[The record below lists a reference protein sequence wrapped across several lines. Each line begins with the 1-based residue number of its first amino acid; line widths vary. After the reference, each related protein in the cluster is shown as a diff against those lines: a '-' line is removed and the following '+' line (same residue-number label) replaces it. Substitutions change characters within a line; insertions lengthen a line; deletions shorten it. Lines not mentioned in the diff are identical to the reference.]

1 VLVFILLFQ
10 YFSFSQSLEDKVG
23 QLFIVGIHGKQLTPT
38 SLKQLNTIKPGGII
52 LFRHNLST
60 PYGTYKFN
68 SSLNDW
74 AEKNALLPLLIGTDQ
89 EGGVVS
95 RIKTIPRAPSAAILG
110 RQQNMSRIENYATAV
125 GQLMRAYGFNLN
137 FAPVLDQTTS
147 SYSDFI
153 GTRAFSYDLD
163 RIVNSSSA
171 FATGIKRQG
180 ILTVGKHFPGHGNVL
195 VDSHVGLPEVNLTKQ
210 QISSSSAIPFIELYK
225 KDLLDAVMV
234 GHLSFPKI
242 DPRKIPATFSKPIL
256 NDFLRNDL
264 SYQGLIITDDIEMK
278 AAGISEDPA
287 ERAILA
293 LEAGADMIMVAWN
306 PKSQIAA
313 FEGIVNAVKSGRVT
327 MERIHESL
335 NRIQTAKTYL
345 KPFPKWND
353 VTSFTQ
359 GLQNIPWARAVAG
372 VESQSIDL
380 LSLRAKLKSLDKN
393 QLLVASADKRFLQK
407 YPSAQ
412 KIWIEAATSIES
424 VEQLLVDGGV
434 LLFHS
439 TSPKTVDLLSSL
451 SPKLR
456 SQVVV
461 INSSRPEIKDSGYLF
476 VANLLERSLRAER
489 LVQRELQTRNPAS
502 AY

>member
-1 VLVFILLFQ
+1 VLVFILFFLF
-10 YFSFSQSLEDKVG
+10 FSFSQSLEDKVG
-23 QLFIVGIHGKQLTPT
+23 QLFIVGIQGKQLTH
-38 SLKQLNTIKPGGII
+38 SSVKQLEIIKPGGVI

-68 SSLNDW
+68 LSLNKW
-74 AEKNALLPLLIGTDQ
+74 ADKNTLFPLLIGTDQ

-95 RIKTIPRAPSAAILG
+95 RIKTIPRSPSAALLG
-110 RQQNMSRIENYATAV
+110 RQQNMDRIEDYAQAV

-147 SYSDFI
+147 NYSDFI

-171 FATGIKRQG
+171 FAKGIKRQG

-195 VDSHVGLPEVNLTKQ
+195 VDSHFGLPEIHLTKQ
-210 QISSSSAIPFIELYK
+210 QISSSSALPFIELYK
-225 KDLLDAVMV
+225 KDLLDAVMI
-234 GHLSFPKI
+234 GHLAFPKI

-278 AAGISEDPA
+278 AAGISDDPG

-313 FEGIVNAVKSGRVT
+313 FEGVVNAVKSGRVT
-327 MERIHESL
+327 LERIHESL
-335 NRIQTAKTYL
+335 NRIQTAKSYL
-345 KPFPKWND
+345 KPFPEWANVKD
-353 VTSFTQ
+353 FTKS
-359 GLQNIPWARAVAG
+359 LRAIPWAKAVAG
-372 VESQSIDL
+372 VQSQTIDI
-380 LSLRAKLKSLDKN
+380 SGLRAKLKALDRN
-393 QLLVASADKRFLQK
+393 QVIVASADRRFLQK
-407 YPSAQ
+407 YPEAQ
-412 KIWIEAATSIES
+412 TIWIQSSTSIEAL
-424 VEQLLVDGGV
+424 EQKLMGGRV
-434 LLFHS
+434 MLFHS
-439 TSPKTVDLLSSL
+439 TSPKTVSLLHTL
-451 SPKLR
+451 SPKLK
-456 SQVVV
+456 SQVLV
-461 INSSRPEIKDSGYLF
+461 INSSRPEISDSGYLF
-476 VANLLERSLRAER
+476 VANLLERSIQTER
-489 LVQRELQTRNPAS
+489 LVQRVLLNRSPAS